1 MKKTICLAMTAS
13 LMAITGCKDVPSAD
27 TIGTLSKTIG
37 YAAGITCNLSNISP
51 GCRKTIIEV
60 LDIASE
66 VVPGTNETF
75 TTAWTPIVKKTV
87 DEFVENGKIDKGE
100 GALIVSAMGVAT
112 SGLDY
117 MFDVRWPKAKQYK
130 ELVSA
135 GTKGFIEGFKSV
147 VNMTAESKSTF
158 DYDKEEYDKAIKF
171 LAKKK

>member
-117 MFDVRWPKAKQYK
+117 IHMLQIGEILRSLKDQGKTVIVVTHDRELIK
-130 ELVSA
+130 ECCDFEISLRD
-135 GTKGFIEGFKSV
+135 F
-147 VNMTAESKSTF
+147 NQ
-158 DYDKEEYDKAIKF
+158 IK
-171 LAKKK
+171 L